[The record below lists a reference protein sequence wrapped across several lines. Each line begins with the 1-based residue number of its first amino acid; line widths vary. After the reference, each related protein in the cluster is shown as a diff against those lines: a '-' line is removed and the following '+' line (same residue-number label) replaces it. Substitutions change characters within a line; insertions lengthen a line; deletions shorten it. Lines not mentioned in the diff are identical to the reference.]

1 MRCGAKRIGH
11 GVRSIEDLKLVS
23 ELVELAQEGMVL
35 EICPTSNLQTNAVE
49 NIYEVIQELDKKGV
63 RFGINTDNDTVSNIN
78 IIEEYINLL
87 ANTDYTIEDLK
98 RININSIS
106 GAFISPNEKKELKDK
121 FKECKQSELQK

>member
-1 MRCGAKRIGH
+1 MKCGAKRIGH

>member
-23 ELVELAQEGMVL
+23 ELAELAQEGMVL
-35 EICPTSNLQTNAVE
+35 EICPTSNLQTNAVA

-63 RFGINTDNDTVSNIN
+63 RFGINTDNDTVSNVN

-87 ANTDYTIEDLK
+87 ENTDYTIEDLK
-98 RININSIS
+98 RININAIS
-106 GAFISPNEKKELKDK
+106 GAFISPNEKAELKAKIMDY
-121 FKECKQSELQK
+121 KESELQK